1 MNTLEKEVRNHL
13 YPLKQSMLRRV
24 VRGTRPALKK
34 GHFDKLVQS
43 GITFDFHRPYRL
55 APLRIDNFM
64 RFREERGSDA
74 TVYKFAIMNISSEIC
89 SSSYRVETVDLDD
102 DSVLLL
108 LNLQEAEGEA
118 DESLPQSLLRQ
129 VQHSTLEYL
138 KIGLSVTFSPVGREP
153 SQLPALHKQVKE
165 ASLHRLFHGHGP
177 PDRCGGRDGAS
188 GEDLRLSG
196 GPGQENGRCADGRK
210 CRGSEA
216 ALAEIVQGTESY
228 PIHILQWVYSNLAT
242 TVGNVAATIQRN
254 GSIELTRFQLYTP
267 SLEHYETV
275 REINE
280 LFYSFFDEISSKLTE
295 KRSMRHEELIRKIN
309 DLIESHYADPN
320 LCLNRIADE
329 LDMSPIYISR
339 VYKQHTLTA
348 IGDVINGIR
357 LQKTKELLEQT
368 SLPVAD
374 IAEQIGYTSELVPAP
389 DVQEELRCHSHGIPK
404 SQAELTEA
412 AEKLAERKNDSHAQ
426 RNFFSGLT

>member
-1 MNTLEKEVRNHL
+1 M
-13 YPLKQSMLRRV
+13 
-24 VRGTRPALKK
+24 
-34 GHFDKLVQS
+34 
-43 GITFDFHRPYRL
+43 
-55 APLRIDNFM
+55 
-64 RFREERGSDA
+64 
-74 TVYKFAIMNISSEIC
+74 
-89 SSSYRVETVDLDD
+89 
-102 DSVLLL
+102 
-108 LNLQEAEGEA
+108 
-118 DESLPQSLLRQ
+118 
-129 VQHSTLEYL
+129 
-138 KIGLSVTFSPVGREP
+138 
-153 SQLPALHKQVKE
+153 
-165 ASLHRLFHGHGP
+165 FHGHGRLIDAEAVTALQAKTYDYP
-177 PDRCGGRDGAS
+177 A
-188 GEDLRLSG
+188 DLVKKM
-196 GPGQENGRCADGRK
+196 ADALMVGNAE
-210 CRGSEA
+210 EA
-216 ALAEIVQGTESY
+216 KRSLAEIVQGTESY

-374 IAEQIGYTSELVPAP
+374 IAEQIGYTSSSYLHRMFKKNFGVTP
-389 DVQEELRCHSHGIPK
+389 
-404 SQAELTEA
+404 TEY
-412 AEKLAERKNDSHAQ
+412 RKARLS
-426 RNFFSGLT
+426 